1 MTLHFVP
8 GKGFVDRDTGTLVKD
23 IPTTRGARDYAKT
36 QLKHKTKHAMLP
48 SFTANWDA
56 ISKPTRTSCNEKEID
71 WTKIETQLQTQGY
84 ILEQRPQ
91 TILPLFT
98 ITAPEG
104 HIIAEGKGLTTNDAK
119 RSAIAEAVERI
130 VAKIPPKQTAIG
142 TQKDLDQELLDID
155 IGPRDLFTEET
166 TTHWVPAHIVTRN
179 QSGLLPAEY
188 AHFDH
193 SPQNI
198 RLFGFRHTTGLS
210 AGSSF
215 EDATLNGILEVLERD
230 AYWIVMRCKLDCPDI
245 PEQELVKD
253 PRIAK
258 TLKELRKQHLRIVCK
273 DISLDWPVPI
283 VHATIIDEQ
292 QCLPAFSHGTGAGFA
307 IQTAVARAIC
317 EAIQVRAGLKEIAQ
331 AHWKEIATVAGVF
344 GHPQLAWSDPL
355 FAPHIKHLTQ
365 KSKKRHNPKH
375 IASVRTLLN
384 TLRSTNHD
392 VFAAPLATYENLNV
406 VRVHING
413 ATQPDIRLERISKR
427 LSDFKQKENL
437 RDLYGDPILI

>member
-188 AHFDH
+188 AHSACRVRALRPFATKH
-193 SPQNI
+193 PPV
-198 RLFGFRHTTGLS
+198 RLPSHDRSLRRFLFRR
-210 AGSSF
+210 
-215 EDATLNGILEVLERD
+215 RD
-230 AYWIVMRCKLDCPDI
+230 AKRYPRGPRARRVLDRDAL
-245 PEQELVKD
+245 Q
-253 PRIAK
+253 
-258 TLKELRKQHLRIVCK
+258 
-273 DISLDWPVPI
+273 
-283 VHATIIDEQ
+283 
-292 QCLPAFSHGTGAGFA
+292 
-307 IQTAVARAIC
+307 AR
-317 EAIQVRAGLKEIAQ
+317 LS
-331 AHWKEIATVAGVF
+331 
-344 GHPQLAWSDPL
+344 GHPRTRTRKRPSDSKDAQRTTKTTSQDRVQGHQPRLA
-355 FAPHIKHLTQ
+355 
-365 KSKKRHNPKH
+365 
-375 IASVRTLLN
+375 RTN
-384 TLRSTNHD
+384 RS
-392 VFAAPLATYENLNV
+392 
-406 VRVHING
+406 
-413 ATQPDIRLERISKR
+413 
-427 LSDFKQKENL
+427 
-437 RDLYGDPILI
+437 RDDHR